1 MSLRTNIGDSDR
13 QSLGDA
19 SSTVITTRLFMHNYL
34 NVVKKK
40 KSSKMLIVAINSVEI
55 KNEYYYV
62 VYLVT
67 HIIMLG

>member
-1 MSLRTNIGDSDR
+1 
-13 QSLGDA
+13 
-19 SSTVITTRLFMHNYL
+19 MHNYL